1 MIELN
6 DIMQLRQQVEELRA
20 SNFAL
25 NDEAKSLRVERDAIR
40 RVFCFIIASGNL
52 NVRDGNTQYRSSAE
66 YVAELNHWD
75 CFKEKP

>member
-1 MIELN
+1 MSESE
-6 DIMQLRQQVEELRA
+6 DIMQLRQQITKLRA
-20 SNFAL
+20 
-25 NDEAKSLRVERDAIR
+25 ERDAIR
-40 RVFCFIIASGNL
+40 RTFCFMVASGNL

>member
-66 YVAELNHWD
+66 HVAELNHWN